1 MLRFFKNGKT
11 LHFNIARFLGGFNC
25 NSILPNSNMNRFPDI
40 FHIVKR
46 PQCCKK
52 ADNLKDNSSSSK
64 CPVTN
69 SLEPPRFPEFCC
81 GNNCKH
87 CVWDIYFEELKAYN
101 EKNNQLTNSS
111 ESEDFSTKA
120 FLEFENKL
128 KRNKSDKEN
137 PVKDRE
143 NSD

>member
-1 MLRFFKNGKT
+1 
-11 LHFNIARFLGGFNC
+11 
-25 NSILPNSNMNRFPDI
+25 
-40 FHIVKR
+40 
-46 PQCCKK
+46 
-52 ADNLKDNSSSSK
+52 
-64 CPVTN
+64 
-69 SLEPPRFPEFCC
+69 LEPPRFPEFCC